1 MYKKWVS
8 FNPILQSLCWEAD
21 AKSRLLYW
29 LLPQL
34 VHTRS
39 VYIFSGTVRWIFHL
53 LTPKIECANTSLL
66 SKLHAL
72 HNLVPHVM
80 CKKKC
85 KLCSKQRSNSAQQT
99 IMGSPVVC
107 WRLTNS
113 FLLLKYW
120 YSGGTHLT
128 YHTFHLCLHV
138 GIVSWSNENIYIQ
151 REVMSEDESNMTP
164 NGVICC

>member
-1 MYKKWVS
+1 MYKRRVS

-34 VHTRS
+34 VHTWS
-39 VYIFSGTVRWIFHL
+39 VYILSGTVRWIFHL

-72 HNLVPHVM
+72 HNLVPHVT

-85 KLCSKQRSNSAQQT
+85 KLCSKQRRNSVQQT
-99 IMGSPVVC
+99 IMGSQVVC
-107 WRLTNS
+107 WRLTNTFS
-113 FLLLKYW
+113 FVKVLVFRRYPFDL
-120 YSGGTHLT
+120 SHLSSMSSCWDS
-128 YHTFHLCLHV
+128 FMEQN
-138 GIVSWSNENIYIQ
+138 GNIYIQ
-151 REVMSEDESNMTP
+151 REMMSDDSNTTP
-164 NGVICC
+164 NGVFCC